1 MNHTSVTSNGIEVTK
16 FQTTIKIAIII
27 VSAATTVGIVY
38 GINETDYNLK
48 THGLDNK
55 SLLSNGYDVKQLY
68 DRMLHDGTDIKSLI
82 DNHIIGET
90 DPEISCIGSCS
101 LINLTQANENAE
113 EQRKAIEKTEEG
125 YMKSLTEGT
134 DGSDYTSSSNDT
146 ENLIKGLM
154 QTGKFTEDEAK
165 EFVK

>member
-1 MNHTSVTSNGIEVTK
+1 MIK
-16 FQTTIKIAIII
+16 FQTIIIAIMI
-27 VSAATTVGIVY
+27 VNVAITIGTVY
-38 GINETDYNLK
+38 AINETDYNLK

-68 DRMLHDGTDIKSLI
+68 NRMLHEGIDIKSLI
-82 DNHIIGET
+82 KNHIIGDT

-113 EQRKAIEKTEEG
+113 KLRKDIDKTEG
-125 YMKSLTEGT
+125 DYMKSLTEGS

-146 ENLIKGLM
+146 DNLIKGLM
-154 QTGKFTEDEAK
+154 QTGKFTEDEAR

>member
-1 MNHTSVTSNGIEVTK
+1 MIVNVAI
-16 FQTTIKIAIII
+16 TIG
-27 VSAATTVGIVY
+27 TVY
-38 GINETDYNLK
+38 AINETDYNLK

-68 DRMLHDGTDIKSLI
+68 NRMLHEGIDIKSLI
-82 DNHIIGET
+82 KNHIIGDT

-113 EQRKAIEKTEEG
+113 KLRKDIDKTEG
-125 YMKSLTEGT
+125 DYMKSLTEGS

-146 ENLIKGLM
+146 DNLIKGLM
-154 QTGKFTEDEAK
+154 QTGKFTEDEAR